1 MREHLFV
8 IKVEKVNGLTPLQS
22 TVWGEADC
30 YVQYSFPCQEG
41 DPAAEVDQNLIETS
55 KSFCKCKKYTLYIDK
70 SEVCLHSDLYLIS
83 NRRESEAVS
92 YHDNFVCPQP
102 DVWPH

>member
-8 IKVEKVNGLTPLQS
+8 LRVEKVNGLTPLQS

-41 DPAAEVDQNLIETS
+41 DSAAKVDQNLIESS
-55 KSFCKCKKYTLYIDK
+55 KAILVYKTF
-70 SEVCLHSDLYLIS
+70 
-83 NRRESEAVS
+83 N
-92 YHDNFVCPQP
+92 
-102 DVWPH
+102 

>member
-8 IKVEKVNGLTPLQS
+8 IRVEKVNGLTPLQS

-41 DPAAEVDQNLIETS
+41 DPAATVDQNLTESRQAIL
-55 KSFCKCKKYTLYIDK
+55 LYKTFNLRI
-70 SEVCLHSDLYLIS
+70 SQEVVLPSAS
-83 NRRESEAVS
+83 
-92 YHDNFVCPQP
+92 
-102 DVWPH
+102 VW